1 MLSDRD
7 YSTLYKALL
16 EYTLNTNLT
25 DELKQD
31 LKNLHYKLSNIENLD
46 DKSQKAV
53 METYHKVQSLTPLNS
68 DVNLEIDK
76 IPLRPYIYKI
86 PNTFTPEEC
95 NSIIEVAKP
104 KLNRSTVISSKEK
117 ADDPKR
123 NEISKVRTST
133 NTFLSINDSDN
144 ELFKFTM
151 SKLDAVVRTLTGL
164 PSENKEELQVVHYD
178 VGQFYEAHMDTFQKN
193 TASFKEECE
202 NRGGQRVYTV
212 MVYLNNVEEGGETE
226 FPKAGLKVKPE
237 IGTVLF
243 WHNMVDG
250 VPYLK
255 SEHEAM
261 PPIKGEKWACTYWIR
276 EHTFNQK
283 VIKE

>member
-7 YSTLYKALL
+7 YYILYKALL

-31 LKNLHYKLSNIENLD
+31 LKNLHYKLSNTENLD
-46 DKSQKAV
+46 DKSQKVV
-53 METYHKVQSLTPLNS
+53 METYHKVQSLTPLSS
-68 DVNLEIDK
+68 DVNLAIEK

-86 PNTFTPEEC
+86 PKIFTPEEC

-104 KLNRSTVISSKEK
+104 KLHPSTVISRKEK
-117 ADDPKR
+117 LKSSKR
-123 NEISKVRTST
+123 DEISDQRTSS
-133 NTFLSINDSDN
+133 NTFLSLNDSDD

-151 SKLDAVVRTLTGL
+151 SKFDAIVRTLTGL
-164 PSENKEELQVVHYD
+164 PSENKEEMQVVHYD
-178 VGQFYEAHMDTFQKN
+178 VGQFYESHMDTFQEN
-193 TASFKEECE
+193 TASYKEECE
-202 NRGGQRVYTV
+202 DRGGQRVYSI
-212 MVYLNNVEEGGETE
+212 MLYLNNVEEGGETE
-226 FPKAGLKVKPE
+226 FPKVGLKVKPE

-243 WHNMVDG
+243 WHDMVDG

-255 SEHEAM
+255 SEHGGMA
-261 PPIKGEKWACTYWIR
+261 PIKGEKWACTYWIR
-276 EHTFNQK
+276 EQTFNQK